1 MLDDAGVTSAR
12 TAGSN
17 LLTKCTASCVSSQLQ
32 QSEGPF
38 SFTMASCSSAN
49 QDVQSFPSVFMADE
63 ETISGVS
70 LSSSQHTADDSS
82 LMVASLD
89 TSTLGRKL
97 SDLQFDS
104 TLEPKDTHRQAK
116 SASDSILLRK
126 SSTYASKPACS
137 PPKPKVQKL
146 RRRKQEF
153 NQLLRTPPDGRQNA
167 NGRTGIEH
175 RKSEADSGFGSFSES
190 GNSAVDSELKTLMED
205 AVLRPRTP
213 PLQIRVRSPVGE
225 AADIDASS
233 GDADDG
239 ADWEDLSLMLFTPFK
254 ISTGGNELPELSPD
268 IELSASIVAGSD
280 SWASFTPVSSGARA
294 RTSTPCRLLG
304 TIPENR
310 SKCASSHNDSGASP
324 RLSHLLSEFDDA
336 GLCSF
341 DGVTVYENMPLG
353 ELTSSGVLTLD
364 EAVELD
370 VTDLSFRELH

>member
-1 MLDDAGVTSAR
+1 
-12 TAGSN
+12 
-17 LLTKCTASCVSSQLQ
+17 
-32 QSEGPF
+32 
-38 SFTMASCSSAN
+38 
-49 QDVQSFPSVFMADE
+49 MADE
-63 ETISGVS
+63 ETNVPGVS
-70 LSSSQHTADDSS
+70 LSSSQRSVDDSS
-82 LMVASLD
+82 SMVANLD

-104 TLEPKDTHRQAK
+104 TLERKDAPRQVK
-116 SASDSILLRK
+116 SASDSILLSK
-126 SSTYASKPACS
+126 SSTYASKPAYS

-146 RRRKQEF
+146 RRRKQVF

-167 NGRTGIEH
+167 DRRTGIEH

-190 GNSAVDSELKTLMED
+190 GSSVVDSELKSLMED

-213 PLQIRVRSPVGE
+213 PLQVRVRSPVGD
-225 AADIDASS
+225 AAEMDAAS
-233 GDADDG
+233 GDG
-239 ADWEDLSLMLFTPFK
+239 ADLEEDMSLMLFTPFK
-254 ISTGGNELPELSPD
+254 VSTGDNELPELSPD

-280 SWASFTPVSSGARA
+280 SWASFTPVSAGARA

-310 SKCASSHNDSGASP
+310 PKCAGSHNDSGASR

-336 GLCSF
+336 DLCPF
-341 DGVTVYENMPLG
+341 DSVTVCDNTPLA

-370 VTDLSFRELH
+370 VTGLSFGELR